1 MEVGR
6 NNDLAEEC
14 VDSEVSAAA
23 VCLQYKC
30 QSTGIQTTGGS
41 SISKRPERPLSA
53 YKYFYTKDRPRVL
66 HESPEI
72 VGLKEL
78 GKIISKR
85 WRKANDEER
94 RECEQL
100 AGRDVLR
107 YRREM
112 KVYKAAR
119 SQAKQGSGSV
129 PFLSGVFQVAKGS
142 SISIDEETSLTIE
155 QEVLA
160 PPIDL
165 DTTDPQTKEYSLA
178 DNHFDQSPIGILW
191 DLNEALFGPRLHRC
205 LDT

>member
-6 NNDLAEEC
+6 NDVAEEC

-30 QSTGIQTTGGS
+30 QSTGIQTASGS

-72 VGLKEL
+72 VDLKEL

-85 WRKANDEER
+85 WRKADDEER

-107 YRREM
+107 YRKEM
-112 KVYKAAR
+112 KAYKAAR
-119 SQAKQGSGSV
+119 TQAKQGSGSV
-129 PFLSGVFQVAKGS
+129 PFLSDVCQMAKGS
-142 SISIDEETSLTIE
+142 SISIDEETSLAIE
-155 QEVLA
+155 QEVL